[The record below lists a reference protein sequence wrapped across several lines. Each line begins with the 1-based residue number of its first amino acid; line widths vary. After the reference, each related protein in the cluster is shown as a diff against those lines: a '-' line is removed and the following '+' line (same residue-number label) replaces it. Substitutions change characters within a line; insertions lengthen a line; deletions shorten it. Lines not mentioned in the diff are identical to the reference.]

1 MTEIRNSRILS
12 FKDIYVNMQT
22 ENTAYKYQFFFYYY
36 YYYLQLHTYI
46 PVLTE
51 IIIQFCLTDDQTW
64 CFACTQVCISESTTQ
79 FKNAK
84 SKLLRFLLYL
94 EWSREVNFF
103 CFLQAQSNEG
113 NVGRI
118 SEGNKDKY
126 VADLCNPYDINSQQ
140 SKHMIAGQQDLSFF

>member
-36 YYYLQLHTYI
+36 YLQLHTYI

-51 IIIQFCLTDDQTW
+51 IIIQFCLTDDQKW

-140 SKHMIAGQQDLSFF
+140 NKHMIAGQQDLSFF

>member
-1 MTEIRNSRILS
+1 MIKSGVLHVLKYAFLKAQHSLRMPSRN
-12 FKDIYVNMQT
+12 
-22 ENTAYKYQFFFYYY
+22 
-36 YYYLQLHTYI
+36 
-46 PVLTE
+46 
-51 IIIQFCLTDDQTW
+51 
-64 CFACTQVCISESTTQ
+64 
-79 FKNAK
+79 
-84 SKLLRFLLYL
+84 LRFLLYL